1 MLAGFYASKEYA
13 EHLRRIEMRSGD
25 GPAAEMR
32 AFLCIG
38 NTVIGMEQ
46 PHFRDPTI

>member
-1 MLAGFYASKEYA
+1 M
-13 EHLRRIEMRSGD
+13 HSGD

-32 AFLCIG
+32 AFFCIG

-46 PHFRDPTI
+46 PHFRRFLYLIKVKAQTEPL